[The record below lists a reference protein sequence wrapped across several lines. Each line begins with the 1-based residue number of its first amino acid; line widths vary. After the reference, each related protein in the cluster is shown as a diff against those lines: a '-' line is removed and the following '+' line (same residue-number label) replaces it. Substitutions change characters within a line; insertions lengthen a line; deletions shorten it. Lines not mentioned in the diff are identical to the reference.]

1 MTVRSL
7 LEATIIGAADH
18 SEADAN
24 GALLHEHVHLVDEA
38 RVQATRPAPMYV
50 GNWEDAQGAH
60 MVLTVCRKWLKTCKD
75 TLAERR
81 DALLKKYLGSEAD
94 MEEGCTLFHICN
106 SLVLSKGLMYI
117 STTPKEELEGVLAF
131 LVPSSQCIKALNG
144 VHRDADHQGQQR
156 TLVMA
161 QECFW

>member
-7 LEATIIGAADH
+7 LEAAIIGAADH
-18 SEADAN
+18 SDTDAN

-38 RVQATRPAPMYV
+38 RVQATRPALMNV
-50 GNWEDAQGAH
+50 VNWEDAQGTH
-60 MVLTVCRKWLKTCKD
+60 MVLTACRKWLKTCKD

-94 MEEGCTLFHICN
+94 MDKGCTLFHICN

-117 STTPKEELEGVLAF
+117 STTPKGELEGVLAF
-131 LVPSSQCIKALNG
+131 LVPSSQCITILNN
-144 VHRDADHQGQQR
+144 VHRDADHQGQLR